1 MELDPGLIV
10 HDKIHYM
17 IMIFRSCHDVQFIL
31 IYDIRTFHLFLT
43 CGIRA
48 IGV

>member
-1 MELDPGLIV
+1 MQLDSGLIV

-17 IMIFRSCHDVQFIL
+17 IMIFRSCYDVQFIL
-31 IYDIRTFHLFLT
+31 IYVIRISLLFLT

-48 IGV
+48 ADV